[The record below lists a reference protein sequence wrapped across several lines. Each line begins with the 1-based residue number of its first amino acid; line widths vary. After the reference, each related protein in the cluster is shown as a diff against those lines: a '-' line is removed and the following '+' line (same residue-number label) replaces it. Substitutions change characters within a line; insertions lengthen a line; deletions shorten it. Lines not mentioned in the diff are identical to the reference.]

1 MFYRSF
7 QGIEEKVS
15 LLGFGCMRF
24 PKLNESLPDIDEE
37 LATKMVDYAIQNGVT
52 YFDTAYPYHNGLS
65 EKFIGKTLKRYPRSS
80 FYLATKLPIWLV
92 KSKEQVNEL
101 FHQQLQNC
109 QVDYFDFY
117 LIHNMNRD
125 SYKTVQEYDVI
136 ATLQELKKQGKIKH
150 LGFSF
155 HDNVE
160 VLESHLNQHEWDFVQ
175 LQLNYLDW
183 DLQNAKRQYE
193 LVRAKNIPV
202 IVMEPVRG
210 GALATLS
217 EQSNHKLKE
226 YHPDQSIASWA
237 IRYAASKEGVLTVLS
252 GMSNFEQVRD
262 NIETLSDFKEL
273 SLEEE
278 IIIKEAL
285 TIYLSSGTIPCTGCR
300 YCMDCPFGVDIPR
313 VFSIYNQYMLTSNQW
328 AFQNAYFRV
337 LEDSKKADKC
347 TSCKKCLKKCPQ
359 FIDIPTWMKEIKKLA
374 ESLK

>member
-1 MFYRSF
+1 MFYREF
-7 QGIEEKVS
+7 ETIKEKVS

-24 PKLNESLPDIDEE
+24 PKINDNAPDIDEE

-65 EKFIGKTLKRYPRSS
+65 EKFIGKTLKRYPRES

-92 KSKEQVNEL
+92 KSKEQVIQL
-101 FHQQLQNC
+101 FEEQLNNC

-117 LIHNMNRD
+117 LIHNMNRE
-125 SYKTVQEYDVI
+125 SYQTVLTYDVI
-136 ATLQELKKQGKIKH
+136 PTLQALKQQGKIKH

-155 HDNVE
+155 HDNVN
-160 VLESHLNQHEWDFVQ
+160 VLEAHLNNHEWDFVQ

-193 LVRAKNIPV
+193 LVRKKNIPV

-217 EQSNHKLKE
+217 ETSNQLLREH
-226 YHPDQSIASWA
+226 HPEKSVASWA
-237 IRYAASKEGVLTVLS
+237 IRYAASKSGVLTVLS
-252 GMSNFEQVRD
+252 GMSNFEQVKD
-262 NIETLSDFKEL
+262 NIHTLSAFAEL
-273 SLEEE
+273 TLEEE
-278 IIIKEAL
+278 LIIKKAL
-285 TIYLSSGTIPCTGCR
+285 TIYLASGTIPCTGCR

-313 VFSIYNQYMLTSNQW
+313 VFSIYNQYMLTGNKW

-337 LEDSKKADKC
+337 LEDSKKAENC
-347 TSCKKCLKKCPQ
+347 TACKKCIKKCPQ
-359 FIDIPTWMKEIKKLA
+359 FIDIPTWMREIKLLA